1 MARIETYKTVIE
13 LKINDKEIDLNINT
27 SLARGWRELQ
37 DVISKEMSDADEIKA
52 VLQVDK
58 KAGAGMFITR
68 EAENAKLY
76 IEAIQTALKPS
87 EYEKIADIVEYI
99 DIQGLRQIA
108 VEIINRYSAYYEQR
122 IEEFKK

>member
-87 EYEKIADIVEYI
+87 EYEKIADIIEYI

-122 IEEFKK
+122 IEEFRK

>member
-1 MARIETYKTVIE
+1 MAKIETYKTVIE

-37 DVISKEMSDADEIKA
+37 DVISKEMSDADEVKA

-58 KAGAGMFITR
+58 KAGAGMFITK

-87 EYEKIADIVEYI
+87 EYEKIADVIEYI

-122 IEEFKK
+122 IEEFRK